1 MRPVLR
7 GRRPVRADHR
17 LRTVRRET
25 GKELR
30 VKVPNDKGLASHI
43 VPESCVRSGRE
54 ARHEALTGVRVG
66 QPLSREIIEFRD
78 ADAFVLAE
86 GNTDSRAIASGCPVP
101 RGPRLWHAR
110 TLLAREPGD
119 LRFGPESGKQG
130 PHREGEEP

>member
-1 MRPVLR
+1 MLR
-7 GRRPVRADHR
+7 GREAVRADHR

>member
-1 MRPVLR
+1 MPRVDLR
-7 GRRPVRADHR
+7 AARANR
-17 LRTVRRET
+17 VFCTVRRET

-30 VKVPNDKGLASHI
+30 VKVPNDKGLASRI
-43 VPESCVRSGRE
+43 VPKSCVRNGRE
-54 ARHEALTGVRVG
+54 ARREALTGVRVG